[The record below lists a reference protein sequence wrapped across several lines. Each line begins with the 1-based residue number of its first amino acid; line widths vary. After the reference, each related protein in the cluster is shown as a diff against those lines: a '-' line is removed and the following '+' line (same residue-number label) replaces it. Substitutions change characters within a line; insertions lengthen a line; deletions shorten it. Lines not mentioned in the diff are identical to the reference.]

1 MSPSGRTSRAS
12 CTPCTPT
19 AIPGSS
25 PRDTSPTDHLPD
37 RPLRGAPIADRP
49 PKCPSSAPAAR
60 RGAIGRQGA
69 PHRCLGLCPHAQVRA
84 SAHSTGSG
92 VTLDSRPPAVC
103 PGGAAP
109 CRAQRERRDRHR
121 QSERRQTP
129 LRGARWL
136 LEASGLT
143 SSSAPRRGKVP
154 EVLARAER
162 TVIGGV
168 WRNPQRCRSGDLWL
182 LRRATIPR
190 ATGPWPRAAR
200 NSSSRTPEPQPRT
213 AGDPGPLE
221 PRGPVTPLAAAPTG
235 PRPQGR
241 RHDGR
246 ADRHPAPASASP
258 SPQHHRR
265 RPHTPGHPAPRPPAA
280 ATAWTSYTPT
290 SSTSRLSCDAV
301 RNVTPDRGTCAC
313 PYARLG
319 AARTQS

>member
-143 SSSAPRRGKVP
+143 SSSR
-154 EVLARAER
+154 
-162 TVIGGV
+162 
-168 WRNPQRCRSGDLWL
+168 
-182 LRRATIPR
+182 
-190 ATGPWPRAAR
+190 PRAAAR
-200 NSSSRTPEPQPRT
+200 SRRSSRGRSGRSSAACGEIRRGVVLAISGCCGERRSRGRPDHGRGRRVTPPAARPNPSPVQRET
-213 AGDPGPLE
+213 PGPLSPGARSRRWQPHLRAHARRAAATTAGPIDT
-221 PRGPVTPLAAAPTG
+221 PRPLRPHRPRSTTDDARIRQVTPPHARP
-235 PRPQGR
+235 PRPRPGR
-241 RHDGR
+241 RI
-246 ADRHPAPASASP
+246 
-258 SPQHHRR
+258 HRR
-265 RPHTPGHPAPRPPAA
+265 RAHR
-280 ATAWTSYTPT
+280 
-290 SSTSRLSCDAV
+290 V
-301 RNVTPDRGTCAC
+301 
-313 PYARLG
+313 
-319 AARTQS
+319 